1 MITISPQSCHQR
13 HSFWLKYAPIRSDAT
28 GGAHSASPDPT
39 NCMVKGGGEGQ
50 EGEGMRREERGKWE
64 RKEKGREVASS
75 EISVWLYCQISP
87 VCTVSVSTVR
97 SVEYRTVFY

>member
-1 MITISPQSCHQR
+1 
-13 HSFWLKYAPIRSDAT
+13 
-28 GGAHSASPDPT
+28 
-39 NCMVKGGGEGQ
+39 
-50 EGEGMRREERGKWE
+50 MRREERGKWE

-97 SVEYRTVFY
+97 SVEYRTIFY